1 MLVNFMASDLKAPQ
15 EEIKRI
21 QFEQLQAPT
30 TNTTVIS
37 FKVKQHCSAES
48 SRPFAFICLMRFL
61 SGGRRFLMWSACLF

>member
-48 SRPFAFICLMRFL
+48 SRL
-61 SGGRRFLMWSACLF
+61 SLLFV